1 MCDDDVSNFISA
13 WYVGVRLF
21 QKFFLLFSCFRRNPK
36 GRGSS
41 YGLLFSHVETI
52 LAMVSKESFN
62 LGEAKLNFITTTIGM
77 RNSGNTQYILLD
89 HARPQKH

>member
-13 WYVGVRLF
+13 WYVGVGVF

-62 LGEAKLNFITTTIGM
+62 LCEAKLNFITTTIGM
-77 RNSGNTQYILLD
+77 RNSGNTQYIL
-89 HARPQKH
+89 